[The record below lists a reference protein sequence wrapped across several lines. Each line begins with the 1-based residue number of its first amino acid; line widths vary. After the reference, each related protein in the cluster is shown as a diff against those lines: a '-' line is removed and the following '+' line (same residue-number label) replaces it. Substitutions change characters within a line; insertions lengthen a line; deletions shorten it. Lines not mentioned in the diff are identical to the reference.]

1 MSYVN
6 TDTIN
11 SNVNSPPPST
21 NTDRDSPK
29 KPRKSKTTLW
39 MQLTFCRAMYVGL
52 GALVIMFAVRQSKP
66 SDSDNKEH
74 IKT

>member
-1 MSYVN
+1 MSYVD

-11 SNVNSPPPST
+11 SNSSST
-21 NTDRDSPK
+21 NADRTSKKPK
-29 KPRKSKTTLW
+29 KTKTTLW

-66 SDSDNKEH
+66 SGSDNKEH
-74 IKT
+74 KNVINP